1 MIKVISV
8 ERKQEL
14 IQFIING
21 ELMKFY
27 KSKEWM
33 ELRQKALKRD
43 NFECQMCKDA
53 GRYHR
58 AENVHHLKEV
68 KTHPHLALTL
78 SNLQCLC
85 IKCHNKVHDRLES
98 VRAPKFTNDER
109 W

>member
-1 MIKVISV
+1 MLKVIKV

-14 IQFIING
+14 IQFITNG

-33 ELRQKALKRD
+33 ALRQKALKRD

-53 GRYHR
+53 GRYHK

-68 KTHPHLALTL
+68 KTHPHLSLTL